1 MYTAR
6 LSILLDK
13 IGKDRYNT
21 VHVGMWLSLVERIVR
36 DDEAAGSNPV
46 IPTIFIHIRAGAIGH
61 RHFCF

>member
-46 IPTIFIHIRAGAIGH
+46 IPTIS
-61 RHFCF
+61 